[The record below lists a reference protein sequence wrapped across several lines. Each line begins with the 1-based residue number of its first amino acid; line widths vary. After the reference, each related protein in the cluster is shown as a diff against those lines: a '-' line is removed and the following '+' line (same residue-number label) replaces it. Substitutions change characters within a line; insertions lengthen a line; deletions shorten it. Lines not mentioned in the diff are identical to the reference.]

1 MALKSN
7 AGKGGDYMP
16 GVFVNKRLIKDVA
29 NVTGETTFPSD
40 VAIALFFDTVT
51 KKNGETFEPK
61 MTIYGDFEKD
71 ANKQTLLD
79 PSGAPQGWGSA
90 FKIDRL
96 INQVGGWNGEL
107 ASKEI
112 PDEAL
117 LPLIGKTVYTL
128 QYASKKEDGTKVMKD
143 YQIVARETEFAKGA
157 EIDGGVW
164 LLENF
169 RKQVAD
175 QKIRNYFPDAN
186 GNGNGPVAA
195 AKEDPGF

>member
-1 MALKSN
+1 MSLKTNS
-7 AGKGGDYMP
+7 GKGGDYMA
-16 GVFVNKRLIKDVA
+16 GVFVNKRVIKDVA
-29 NVTGETTFPSD
+29 NSTGETTFPSD

-71 ANKQTLLD
+71 ADKKMLVDAT
-79 PSGAPQGWGSA
+79 GAPQGWGSA

-107 ASKEI
+107 TSPEI

-117 LPLIGKTVYTL
+117 VPLIGKTVFTL
-128 QYASKKEDGTKVMKD
+128 QYASKKEDGTKTMKD
-143 YQIVARETEFAKGA
+143 YQIVAREKEFAKGA

-164 LLENF
+164 LLEHF

-175 QKIRNYFPDAN
+175 QKIRNYFPDGN
-186 GNGNGPVAA
+186 GNGNGVAA
-195 AKEDPGF
+195 VKEDPGF